1 MPTMSISTTPVLLV
15 TKFNRPPIP
24 RHAVLRPA
32 LMDRLNDGLAA
43 GRPLTLIA
51 APAGYGKTTLAAQWT
66 AQLAQPA
73 AWLALDE
80 ADDDPPRFCTY
91 LVAALQGADPAV
103 GAELTPV
110 LRTGQLPPID
120 VLATTLLNDLAAS
133 EAAGPRPLVCVL
145 DDFHVIQDPAILA
158 VLQGLLAHPSTG
170 LHLCLVTREDPAL
183 PLARLRARGQL
194 TEVRAA
200 DLRFAEAEAAAFLR
214 ESLGLTL
221 SDADLARLAERTEGW
236 AAGLQLA
243 GLSLQGRADPGAF
256 VATLSGSHRFIL
268 SYLTEEVLARQ
279 PAAVQEFLLQ
289 TSILDRLCVEL
300 CDAVRGISK
309 STNQRIPDL
318 PFAHS
323 QAILAYLDQANLFLV
338 PLDDE
343 GRWYRYHRLFAE
355 LLQVQLRRRD
365 PGGVAELHLRASL
378 WHEVHDMPAEAISHA
393 LAAGEHGR
401 AVALLERH
409 GWALLNAGYARTVE
423 GWLAALPAE
432 RRSYS
437 PRLSL
442 DFGWMYLLRGALEQV
457 APFLAQA
464 EAALDV
470 RPPAEQSALRAECL
484 ALRANLLQ
492 ASGQTSEAIA
502 AAERSLALIPP
513 ATDRLTALAALALGG
528 AYRQQADFERAVATL
543 QTAIRASRAAGD
555 PVTEML
561 AVAHLTLMAV
571 QFGRL
576 RLAAQVAT
584 ETLARLERAPAG
596 APPIAGA
603 VHGALGLAYIEWND
617 LPRAREHLERSIRLG
632 VLSGHNASLIYS
644 QCNLAR
650 LLQAEGDLDGAGRAL
665 DNAAALLAQGV
676 PGWIRP
682 ELIARQAE
690 LALAQGD
697 VAVAEA
703 HLRTSNVAPED
714 PVTHRTDPLHLAW
727 LRLLIARS
735 DARAAD
741 LAQRIIRSA
750 EAGSRHG
757 TLLPALLLAARL
769 HTDRLPMAHGFLQRA
784 LALAEPEGAIRV
796 FLNEGEAIA
805 ALLRQVGCPPWLGDL
820 TPGPSPER
828 RGEQRGEVL
837 VEPLSER
844 ELEVLR
850 LLAEG
855 LRYAE
860 IAERLVVSLNTVR
873 FHVKE
878 IYSKLGVNRQAQAVA
893 RARELGML

>member
-1 MPTMSISTTPVLLV
+1 
-15 TKFNRPPIP
+15 
-24 RHAVLRPA
+24 
-32 LMDRLNDGLAA
+32 
-43 GRPLTLIA
+43 
-51 APAGYGKTTLAAQWT
+51 
-66 AQLAQPA
+66 
-73 AWLALDE
+73 
-80 ADDDPPRFCTY
+80 
-91 LVAALQGADPAV
+91 
-103 GAELTPV
+103 
-110 LRTGQLPPID
+110 
-120 VLATTLLNDLAAS
+120 
-133 EAAGPRPLVCVL
+133 
-145 DDFHVIQDPAILA
+145 
-158 VLQGLLAHPSTG
+158 
-170 LHLCLVTREDPAL
+170 
-183 PLARLRARGQL
+183 
-194 TEVRAA
+194 
-200 DLRFAEAEAAAFLR
+200 
-214 ESLGLTL
+214 
-221 SDADLARLAERTEGW
+221 
-236 AAGLQLA
+236 
-243 GLSLQGRADPGAF
+243 
-256 VATLSGSHRFIL
+256 
-268 SYLTEEVLARQ
+268 
-279 PAAVQEFLLQ
+279 
-289 TSILDRLCVEL
+289 
-300 CDAVRGISK
+300 
-309 STNQRIPDL
+309 
-318 PFAHS
+318 
-323 QAILAYLDQANLFLV
+323 
-338 PLDDE
+338 
-343 GRWYRYHRLFAE
+343 
-355 LLQVQLRRRD
+355 
-365 PGGVAELHLRASL
+365 
-378 WHEVHDMPAEAISHA
+378 
-393 LAAGEHGR
+393 
-401 AVALLERH
+401 
-409 GWALLNAGYARTVE
+409 
-423 GWLAALPAE
+423 LPAE
-432 RRSYS
+432 WRSYS

-492 ASGQTSEAIA
+492 AGGQTTEAIA
-502 AAERSLALIPP
+502 AAERSLALLPP
-513 ATDRLTALAALALGG
+513 AADRLTALAALALGG
-528 AYRQQADFERAVATL
+528 AYRQQADFERAVAAL

-584 ETLARLERAPAG
+584 ETLARLERASAG
-596 APPIAGA
+596 VPPIAGA
-603 VHGALGLAYIEWND
+603 VHGALGLVYIEWND
-617 LPRAREHLERSIRLG
+617 LSRAREHLQRSIRLG
-632 VLSGHNASLIYS
+632 VLSSHNASLIYS

-650 LLQAEGDLDGAGRAL
+650 LLQAEGDLDGAGQAL
-665 DNAAALLAQGV
+665 DNAAALLAQGA

-682 ELIARQAE
+682 ELIARHAE
-690 LALAQGD
+690 LILAQGD
-697 VAVAEA
+697 VAAAEA

-769 HTDRLPMAHGFLQRA
+769 HTDRPPMAHGFLQRA

-796 FLNEGEAIA
+796 FLDEGEAIA
-805 ALLRQVGCPPWLGDL
+805 ALLRQVGCPPWLAQAL
-820 TPGPSPER
+820 PSPQSSPLP
-828 RGEQRGEVL
+828 GDL

-878 IYSKLGVNRQAQAVA
+878 IYSKLGVNRQAQAVV